1 MSPVEGVGP
10 RLETVVSNR
19 LRVLRW
25 ACGVLSCWGPSL
37 VALFSPATQEFL
49 SFISLVSLSPSLLP
63 TCLSFT
69 NIQCAVLCC
78 ASLLSRVHLFVTPWT
93 IARQAPLSMG
103 ILLASILEQ
112 AAMPPSRGS
121 SQPRD
126 SILVSHV
133 AGGFFFFLL
142 SEPPGKPLKWAAS
155 DTIVFISVRSDGVYL
170 KISMSLLTLR
180 THKTQLFQVS

>member
-37 VALFSPATQEFL
+37 VALFSPATQECLSFL
-49 SFISLVSLSPSLLP
+49 SFPLFPFLPLLP
-63 TCLSFT
+63 PCLSFT

-126 SILVSHV
+126 SIPVSHV
-133 AGGFFFFLL
+133 AGGFFFLFFLMFSISL
-142 SEPPGKPLKWAAS
+142 LLLYT
-155 DTIVFISVRSDGVYL
+155 DTKISVNRHRVVR
-170 KISMSLLTLR
+170 K
-180 THKTQLFQVS
+180 